1 MSINGK
7 IAIDQL
13 NTVAVLGNYEP
24 RRCGIAT
31 FTTDL
36 CETMAREFSTTVN
49 VMALAMND
57 IEAGYAYPK
66 RVKFELRANIPGDYL
81 RAGDFLNINQ
91 IDVLV
96 VQHEYGIFGGEHG
109 AHLFHLLRNV
119 KMPVITTLHTVL
131 QDPTSKQRAVI
142 LELADRSEKL
152 VVMAQRARQML
163 VDIYGI
169 PESQISLIPHGIHDV
184 PFVDPS
190 FYKDKFEWQYT
201 KVILTFGLLGPGK
214 GLEVMIEAMPHV
226 VEAHPD
232 AVYVILGATHPH
244 ILRTSGEEYRH
255 RLQRRIDH
263 LGLHSN
269 VVFHNQF
276 VDIETLKEYIS
287 AADLYVT
294 PYPNREQITSGTL
307 AYAVG
312 SGKAVVSTPYW
323 YAEELLDENRGHLVP
338 FEEVNALAEA
348 VTRMLAD
355 DVERNAMRKRAYL
368 YGRSMTWEK
377 VVQEYVRLASD
388 VLSHRRK
395 KADVYIPEDN
405 HFPKVLDEL
414 PKINLQHLRS
424 LTDDT
429 GILQHA
435 FFAIPDRDHGYCVDD
450 NARALVASC
459 MHYKLLG
466 DESVIPL
473 IKTYLAYLYHAFNT
487 EKGWFR
493 NFMSYDRQWLDEVGS
508 EDAHGRAIW
517 GLGVTVN
524 TAPNKT
530 LRDSATRLFTDV
542 VNVVEQFTSP
552 RAWAYSS
559 IGLHNYLDVY
569 GGDATV
575 KNLLTELSERLFRLY
590 QENHKPDWPWFEE
603 TVTYSN
609 GILCQAL
616 VLTGHKHNHPEMLD
630 AGLAGLRWLLD
641 QQTGPKGH
649 LSLIGNDDWFRR
661 WSGRSTFDQQPVEIL
676 GLIQACGEAFRVT
689 GDERWIQE
697 ARRCIGW
704 FLGQNDLE
712 VKLYDYQTGG
722 CCDGLHP
729 TGANANQGAE
739 STLSWLLSLMEMY
752 NLLADEIL
760 MKEHLH
766 NGGKK
771 QETAVKKQ
779 NSTRMNTEKRD

>member
-1 MSINGK
+1 MPANGS

-13 NTVAVLGNYEP
+13 NTIAVLGNYMP
-24 RRCGIAT
+24 RQCGIAT

-36 CETMAREFSTTVN
+36 CETMAREFSSSVN
-49 VMALAMND
+49 IMALAIND
-57 IEAGYAYPK
+57 IENGYAYPK

-81 RAGDFLNINQ
+81 RAADFLNINQ

-109 AHLFHLLRNV
+109 AHLFHLLHNV

-131 QDPTSKQRAVI
+131 ADPHPKQRAVI

-152 VVMAQRARQML
+152 VVMSQRAKQML
-163 VDIYGI
+163 TDIYGI
-169 PESQISLIPHGIHDV
+169 PDSHISLIPHGIHDV
-184 PFVDPS
+184 PFIDPS
-190 FYKDKFEWQYT
+190 FYKDKFQWQDK
-201 KVILTFGLLGPGK
+201 KVIFTFGLLGPSK
-214 GLEVMIEAMPHV
+214 GLEVMIEAMPRI
-226 VEAHPD
+226 VEAHPN

-244 ILRTSGEEYRH
+244 ILRESGEEYRH
-255 RLQRRIDH
+255 SLRRRIDS
-263 LGLHSN
+263 LGLHSH

-276 VDIETLKEYIS
+276 VDPDTLKEYIS

-294 PYPNREQITSGTL
+294 PYLNKEQITSGTL

-323 YAEELLDENRGHLVP
+323 YAEELLDEDRGCLVP
-338 FEEVNALAEA
+338 FGDTNALADT
-348 VTRMLAD
+348 VTRLLAD
-355 DVERNAMRKRAYL
+355 DVERNAIRKRAYL
-368 YGRSMTWEK
+368 YGRAMTWEK
-377 VVQEYVRLASD
+377 VIQEYVRLASD

-395 KADVYIPEDN
+395 KAAVVVEETDR
-405 HFPKVLDEL
+405 FPKVLDEL
-414 PKINLQHLRS
+414 PKINLQHLRT

-429 GILQHA
+429 GMLQHA

-450 NARALVASC
+450 NARALIATC
-459 MHYKLLG
+459 LHYKLLG
-466 DESVIPL
+466 DDSVLPL
-473 IKTYLAYLYHAFNT
+473 IKTYLSYLYHAFNT
-487 EKGWFR
+487 EKGRFR
-493 NFMSYDRQWLDEVGS
+493 NFMSYDRQWVDEVGS

-517 GLGVTVN
+517 SLGVTVS

-530 LRDSATRLFTDV
+530 LRDSAARLFGDTVDV
-542 VNVVEQFTSP
+542 VERFASP
-552 RAWAYSS
+552 RARAYSS
-559 IGLHNYLDVY
+559 IGLHNYLEVY
-569 GGDATV
+569 GGDAMV
-575 KNLLTELSERLFRLY
+575 KNLVNELSDRLFRLF

-616 VLTGHKHNHPEMLD
+616 LLTGRKFTNPEMVE
-630 AGLAGLRWLLD
+630 AGLAGLKWLLD
-641 QQTGPKGH
+641 QQTSPKGH
-649 LSLIGNDDWFRR
+649 LSLIGNDDWFKR

-676 GLIQACGEAFRVT
+676 GLIQACGEAYRVT
-689 GDERWIQE
+689 SDSQWIQE
-697 ARRCIGW
+697 AKRCLGW

-712 VKLYDYQTGG
+712 VQLYDYQTGG

-739 STLSWLLSLMEMY
+739 STLAWLISLMEMH

-760 MKEHLH
+760 MKEHQR
-766 NGGKK
+766 NSGR
-771 QETAVKKQ
+771 KQ
-779 NSTRMNTEKRD
+779 NSTVE

>member
-1 MSINGK
+1 MPANGS

-13 NTVAVLGNYEP
+13 NTIAVLGNYIP

-36 CETMAREFSTTVN
+36 CEAMAREFSTSVN
-49 VMALAMND
+49 VIALAMND
-57 IEAGYAYPK
+57 IKTGYAYPK

-109 AHLFHLLRNV
+109 AYVFHLLRNV

-131 QDPTSKQRAVI
+131 ADPSPKQRAVI
-142 LELADRSEKL
+142 LELAGRSEKL
-152 VVMAQRARQML
+152 VVMAHRAKRML
-163 VDIYGI
+163 IDIYEI

-190 FYKDKFEWQYT
+190 FYKDKFDWQDK

-214 GLEVMIEAMPHV
+214 GLEVMIEAMPQI
-226 VEAHPD
+226 VEVHPD
-232 AVYVILGATHPH
+232 AVYMILGATHPH

-255 RLQRRIDH
+255 SLQRRVDR
-263 LGLHSN
+263 LGLHSQ
-269 VVFHNQF
+269 VLFHNQF
-276 VDIETLKEYIS
+276 VDLNTLKEYIS

-294 PYPNREQITSGTL
+294 PYLNREQITSGTL

-323 YAEELLDENRGHLVP
+323 HAEELLDEDRGRLVP
-338 FEEVNALAEA
+338 FGDINALANTGIE
-348 VTRMLAD
+348 LLSD
-355 DVERNAMRKRAYL
+355 DKERNAMRKRAYL
-368 YGRSMTWEK
+368 HGRSMIWEK
-377 VVQEYVRLASD
+377 VARDYVRLASD
-388 VLSHRRK
+388 VLSHRRE
-395 KADVYIPEDN
+395 KAEVYSPEAN
-405 HFPKVLDEL
+405 QVLRVLDEL
-414 PKINLQHLRS
+414 PKINLQHMRT

-450 NARALVASC
+450 NARALIASC

-466 DESVIPL
+466 DETVLPL
-473 IKTYLAYLYHAFNT
+473 IKTYLAYLYHAFNA
-487 EKGWFR
+487 EKDRFR
-493 NFMSYDRQWLDEVGS
+493 NFMAYDRHWLDKVGS

-517 GLGVTVN
+517 SLGVAVN

-530 LRDSATRLFTDV
+530 LRDSAARLFGDTIHV
-542 VNVVEQFTSP
+542 VDRFTSP

-559 IGLHNYLDVY
+559 LGLHHYLEVY

-575 KNLLTELSERLFRLY
+575 KNLLIELSERLFRLY

-616 VLTGHKHNHPEMLD
+616 VLSGRRFNHPEMID
-630 AGLAGLRWLLD
+630 AGVSGLRWLLD
-641 QQTGPKGH
+641 QQTGPQGH
-649 LSLIGNDDWFRR
+649 LSLVGNDDWFKRR
-661 WSGRSTFDQQPVEIL
+661 GGRSTFDQQPVEIL
-676 GLIQACGEAFRVT
+676 GLIQACGEAFRIT
-689 GDERWIQE
+689 GDAHWIQE
-697 ARRCIGW
+697 AKRCLGW

-712 VKLYDYQTGG
+712 VQLYDYQTGG

-739 STLSWLLSLMEMY
+739 STLAWLISLMEMY

-760 MKEHLH
+760 MKEHKLQDRKSR
-766 NGGKK
+766 N
-771 QETAVKKQ
+771 ETVKLSQ
-779 NSTRMNTEKRD
+779 

>member
-1 MSINGK
+1 MPANGS

-13 NTVAVLGNYEP
+13 NTIAVLGNYIP

-36 CETMAREFSTTVN
+36 CEAMAREFSTSVN
-49 VMALAMND
+49 VIALAMND
-57 IEAGYAYPK
+57 IKTGYAYPK

-109 AHLFHLLRNV
+109 AYVFHLLRNV

-131 QDPTSKQRAVI
+131 ADPSPKQRAVI
-142 LELADRSEKL
+142 LELAGRSEKL
-152 VVMAQRARQML
+152 VVMAHRAKRML
-163 VDIYGI
+163 IDIYEI

-190 FYKDKFEWQYT
+190 FYKDKFDWQDK

-214 GLEVMIEAMPHV
+214 GLEVMIEAMPQI
-226 VEAHPD
+226 VEVHPD
-232 AVYVILGATHPH
+232 AVYMILGATHPH

-255 RLQRRIDH
+255 SLQRRVDR
-263 LGLHSN
+263 LGLHSQ
-269 VVFHNQF
+269 VLFHNQF
-276 VDIETLKEYIS
+276 VDLNTLKEYIS
-287 AADLYVT
+287 AADLYAT
-294 PYPNREQITSGTL
+294 PYLNREQITSGTL

-323 YAEELLDENRGHLVP
+323 HAEELLDEDRGRLVP
-338 FEEVNALAEA
+338 FGDINALANTGIE
-348 VTRMLAD
+348 LLSD
-355 DVERNAMRKRAYL
+355 DKERNAMRKRAYL
-368 YGRSMTWEK
+368 HGRSMIWEK
-377 VVQEYVRLASD
+377 VARDYVRLASD
-388 VLSHRRK
+388 VLSHRRE
-395 KADVYIPEDN
+395 KAEVYSPEAN
-405 HFPKVLDEL
+405 QVLRVLDEL
-414 PKINLQHLRS
+414 PKINLQHMRT

-450 NARALVASC
+450 NARALIASC

-466 DESVIPL
+466 DETVLPL
-473 IKTYLAYLYHAFNT
+473 IKTYLAYLYHAFNA
-487 EKGWFR
+487 EKDRFR
-493 NFMSYDRQWLDEVGS
+493 NFMAYDRHWLDKVGS

-517 GLGVTVN
+517 SLGVAVN

-530 LRDSATRLFTDV
+530 LRDSAARLFGDTIHV
-542 VNVVEQFTSP
+542 VDRFTSP

-559 IGLHNYLDVY
+559 LGLHHYLEVY

-575 KNLLTELSERLFRLY
+575 KNLLIELSERLFRLY

-616 VLTGHKHNHPEMLD
+616 VLSGRRFNHPEMID
-630 AGLAGLRWLLD
+630 AGVSGLRWLLD
-641 QQTGPKGH
+641 QQTGPQGH
-649 LSLIGNDDWFRR
+649 LSLVGNDDWFKRR
-661 WSGRSTFDQQPVEIL
+661 GGRSTFDQQPVEIL
-676 GLIQACGEAFRVT
+676 GLIQACGEAFRIT
-689 GDERWIQE
+689 GDAHWIQE
-697 ARRCIGW
+697 AKRCLGW

-712 VKLYDYQTGG
+712 VQLYDYQTGG

-739 STLSWLLSLMEMY
+739 STLAWLISLMEMY

-760 MKEHLH
+760 MKEHKLQDTKSP
-766 NGGKK
+766 N
-771 QETAVKKQ
+771 ETVKLSQ
-779 NSTRMNTEKRD
+779 

>member
-1 MSINGK
+1 MPANGS

-13 NTVAVLGNYEP
+13 NTIAVLGNYMP
-24 RRCGIAT
+24 RQCGIAT

-36 CETMAREFSTTVN
+36 CETMAREFSSSVN
-49 VMALAMND
+49 IMALAIND
-57 IEAGYAYPK
+57 IENGYAYPK

-81 RAGDFLNINQ
+81 RAADFLNINQ

-109 AHLFHLLRNV
+109 AHLFHLLHNV

-131 QDPTSKQRAVI
+131 ADPHPKQRAVI

-152 VVMAQRARQML
+152 VVMSQRAKQML
-163 VDIYGI
+163 TDIYGI
-169 PESQISLIPHGIHDV
+169 PDSHISLIPHGIHDV
-184 PFVDPS
+184 PFIDPS
-190 FYKDKFEWQYT
+190 FYKDKFQWQDK
-201 KVILTFGLLGPGK
+201 KVIFTFGLLGPSK
-214 GLEVMIEAMPHV
+214 GLEVMIEAMPRI
-226 VEAHPD
+226 VEAHPN

-244 ILRTSGEEYRH
+244 ILRESGEEYRH
-255 RLQRRIDH
+255 SLRRRIDS
-263 LGLHSN
+263 LGLHSH

-276 VDIETLKEYIS
+276 VDPDTLKEYIS

-294 PYPNREQITSGTL
+294 PYLNKEQITSGTL

-323 YAEELLDENRGHLVP
+323 YAEELLDEDRGCLVP
-338 FEEVNALAEA
+338 FGDTNALADT
-348 VTRMLAD
+348 VTRLLAD
-355 DVERNAMRKRAYL
+355 DVERNAIRKRAYL
-368 YGRSMTWEK
+368 YGRAMTWEK
-377 VVQEYVRLASD
+377 VIQEYVRLASD

-395 KADVYIPEDN
+395 KAAVVVEETDR
-405 HFPKVLDEL
+405 FPKVLDEL
-414 PKINLQHLRS
+414 PKINLQHLRT

-429 GILQHA
+429 GMLQHA

-450 NARALVASC
+450 NARALIATC
-459 MHYKLLG
+459 LHYKLLG
-466 DESVIPL
+466 DDSVLPL
-473 IKTYLAYLYHAFNT
+473 IKTYLSYLYHAFNT
-487 EKGWFR
+487 EKGRFR
-493 NFMSYDRQWLDEVGS
+493 NFMSYDRQWVDEVGS

-517 GLGVTVN
+517 SLGVTVS

-530 LRDSATRLFTDV
+530 LRDSAARLFGETVDV
-542 VNVVEQFTSP
+542 VERFTSP
-552 RAWAYSS
+552 RARAYSS
-559 IGLHNYLDVY
+559 IGLHNYLEVY
-569 GGDATV
+569 GGDAMV
-575 KNLLTELSERLFRLY
+575 KNLVNELSDRLFRLF

-616 VLTGHKHNHPEMLD
+616 LLTGRKFTNPEMVE
-630 AGLAGLRWLLD
+630 AGLAGLKWLLD
-641 QQTGPKGH
+641 QQTSPKGH
-649 LSLIGNDDWFRR
+649 LSLIGNDDWFKR

-676 GLIQACGEAFRVT
+676 GLIQACGEAYRVT
-689 GDERWIQE
+689 SDSQWIQE
-697 ARRCIGW
+697 AKRCLGW

-712 VKLYDYQTGG
+712 VQLYDYQTGG

-739 STLSWLLSLMEMY
+739 STLAWLISLMEMH

-760 MKEHLH
+760 MKEHQR
-766 NGGKK
+766 NSGR
-771 QETAVKKQ
+771 KQ
-779 NSTRMNTEKRD
+779 NSTRIHTEKKD